1 MGDVEKKRACVCFFG
16 VIGRS
21 IRFTY
26 DSITKQLIDPLKKE
40 FDVDIY
46 VFNLDVENSIV
57 DGRSVNCLNYKIIK
71 SDYCESRKQSDL
83 DKEIDI
89 YYQSGICKMRHDY
102 TKVQII
108 NAVRQMYSEYRVGKF
123 LEEHR
128 GDYDTAIV
136 CGPDYYLLNEISMYD
151 VRKSVIQE
159 NTIYTTSV
167 NDGQGYTNGFYIGNL
182 NSLINVLK
190 RYEIITELLP
200 TKYDYEYLLKQ
211 SFIKYDIVRN
221 ITDLLFVKVRNNQ
234 SISRQGKMRYP
245 VYRKLIN
252 TVKLK
257 RVLDPEKQF
266 VTVIPSDIQEKPT
279 TTRVNTN
286 VIKQNPVEVLS
297 QEVSQEL
304 IAETAYEET
313 PMNEVRTR
321 ASRGCAL
328 TTSKTSSSQN
338 RISLKPQSNTNP
350 TRNPDNKNDN
360 RYRRVSQQVVRQPA
374 AQPTIEPL
382 QSSNRN
388 KRKQQPATKYSNKLH
403 AQLRLMKITK

>member
-1 MGDVEKKRACVCFFG
+1 MGDTEKKRACVCFFG

-26 DSITKQLIDPLKKE
+26 DSITKKLIDPLKRE

-83 DKEIDI
+83 DKEIDV

-136 CGPDYYLLNEISMYD
+136 CGPDYYLLNEISLDD

-190 RYEIITELLP
+190 RYEIITDLLP
-200 TKYDYEYLLKQ
+200 SQYDYEYLLKQ
-211 SFIKYDIVRN
+211 CFIKYDIVRN

-257 RVLDPEKQF
+257 SVLEPEKQF
-266 VTVIPSDIQEKPT
+266 VTAIPSDIQEKPT
-279 TTRVNTN
+279 TTRLNTN
-286 VIKQNPVEVLS
+286 VIKQKPIEV
-297 QEVSQEL
+297 VSQEL

-350 TRNPDNKNDN
+350 VRNPDNKNEN
-360 RYRRVSQQVVRQPA
+360 RYRRVSQQVVRQPV

-388 KRKQQPATKYSNKLH
+388 KRKQQPANKYSNKLH

>member
-1 MGDVEKKRACVCFFG
+1 MGDVERKRACVCFFG

-26 DSITKQLIDPLKKE
+26 DSITKKLIDPLKRE

-57 DGRSVNCLNYKIIK
+57 DGRSVNSLNYKIIK

-83 DKEIDI
+83 DKEIDV

-136 CGPDYYLLNEISMYD
+136 CGPDYYLLNEISLDD

-159 NTIYTTSV
+159 NTIYTTTV

-190 RYEIITELLP
+190 RYEIITDLLP
-200 TKYDYEYLLKQ
+200 SKYDYEYLLKQ
-211 SFIKYDIVRN
+211 CFIKYDIVRN

-257 RVLDPEKQF
+257 SVLEPEKQF
-266 VTVIPSDIQEKPT
+266 VMAIPSDIEENPT
-279 TTRVNTN
+279 TTRLNTN
-286 VIKQNPVEVLS
+286 VIKQKPVEVVS
-297 QEVSQEL
+297 QEVSQEV
-304 IAETAYEET
+304 IAEIICEET

-328 TTSKTSSSQN
+328 ATPRSSSSQN

-350 TRNPDNKNDN
+350 VRNPDNKNDN

-374 AQPTIEPL
+374 VQPTIEPL

-388 KRKQQPATKYSNKLH
+388 KRKQQPANKYSNKLH

>member
-71 SDYCESRKQSDL
+71 SDFCESRKQSDL

>member
-1 MGDVEKKRACVCFFG
+1 MGDTEKKRACVCFFG

-26 DSITKQLIDPLKKE
+26 DSITKKLIDPLKRE

-83 DKEIDI
+83 DKEIDV

-136 CGPDYYLLNEISMYD
+136 CGPDYYLLNEISLDD

-190 RYEIITELLP
+190 RYEIITDLLP
-200 TKYDYEYLLKQ
+200 SQYDYEYLLKQ
-211 SFIKYDIVRN
+211 CFIKYDIVRN

-257 RVLDPEKQF
+257 SVLEPEKQF
-266 VTVIPSDIQEKPT
+266 VTAIPSDIQEKPT
-279 TTRVNTN
+279 TTRLNTN
-286 VIKQNPVEVLS
+286 VIKQTPVEI
-297 QEVSQEL
+297 VSQEL

-350 TRNPDNKNDN
+350 VRNPDNKNEN

>member
-1 MGDVEKKRACVCFFG
+1 MGDVEKQRACVCFFG

-26 DSITKQLIDPLKKE
+26 DSITKKLLDPLKRE

-108 NAVRQMYSEYRVGKF
+108 NAVRQMYSEYRVGNF

-136 CGPDYYLLNEISMYD
+136 CGPDYYLLNEISLDD

-190 RYEIITELLP
+190 RYEIITDLLP

-252 TVKLK
+252 TIKLK
-257 RVLDPEKQF
+257 SVLEPEKQF
-266 VTVIPSDIQEKPT
+266 VMAIPPDIEEKPT
-279 TTRVNTN
+279 TTRLNTN
-286 VIKQNPVEVLS
+286 VIKQKPVEIVS
-297 QEVSQEL
+297 QEISQEL
-304 IAETAYEET
+304 IAEEVCEET

-321 ASRGCAL
+321 ASRGCSLA
-328 TTSKTSSSQN
+328 TPKSSSSQK

-350 TRNPDNKNDN
+350 VRNPDNKNDN

-374 AQPTIEPL
+374 VQPTIEPL

-388 KRKQQPATKYSNKLH
+388 KMKQQPANKYSNKLH

>member
-1 MGDVEKKRACVCFFG
+1 MGDTEKKRACVCFFG

-26 DSITKQLIDPLKKE
+26 DSITKKLIDPLKRE

-83 DKEIDI
+83 DKEIDV

-136 CGPDYYLLNEISMYD
+136 CGPDYYLLNEISLDD

-190 RYEIITELLP
+190 RYEIITDLLP
-200 TKYDYEYLLKQ
+200 SQYDYEYLLKQ
-211 SFIKYDIVRN
+211 CFIKYDIVRN

-257 RVLDPEKQF
+257 SVLEPEKQF
-266 VTVIPSDIQEKPT
+266 VTAIPSDIQEKPT
-279 TTRVNTN
+279 TTRLNTN
-286 VIKQNPVEVLS
+286 VIKQKPIEV
-297 QEVSQEL
+297 VSQEL

-350 TRNPDNKNDN
+350 VRNPDNKNEN

-388 KRKQQPATKYSNKLH
+388 KRKQQPANKYSNKLH

>member
-1 MGDVEKKRACVCFFG
+1 MGDTEKKRACVCFFG

-26 DSITKQLIDPLKKE
+26 DSITKKLIDPLKRE

-83 DKEIDI
+83 DKEIDV

-136 CGPDYYLLNEISMYD
+136 CGPDYYLLNEISLDD

-190 RYEIITELLP
+190 RYEIITDLLP
-200 TKYDYEYLLKQ
+200 SQYDYEYLLKQ
-211 SFIKYDIVRN
+211 CFIKYDIVRN

-257 RVLDPEKQF
+257 SVLEPEKQF
-266 VTVIPSDIQEKPT
+266 VTAIPSDIQEKPT
-279 TTRVNTN
+279 TTRLNTN
-286 VIKQNPVEVLS
+286 VIKQTPVEI
-297 QEVSQEL
+297 VSQEL

-350 TRNPDNKNDN
+350 VRNPDNKNEN

-388 KRKQQPATKYSNKLH
+388 KRKQQPANKYSNKLH

>member
-57 DGRSVNCLNYKIIK
+57 DGRSVNSLNYKIIK

-136 CGPDYYLLNEISMYD
+136 CGPDYYLLNEISLDD

-257 RVLDPEKQF
+257 SVLEPEKQF

-279 TTRVNTN
+279 TTRLNTN
-286 VIKQNPVEVLS
+286 VIKQKPVEVVS
-297 QEVSQEL
+297 QEVSQE
-304 IAETAYEET
+304 IVCEET

>member
-1 MGDVEKKRACVCFFG
+1 MGDTEKKRACVCFFG

-26 DSITKQLIDPLKKE
+26 DSITKKLIDPLKRE

-83 DKEIDI
+83 DKEIDV

-136 CGPDYYLLNEISMYD
+136 CGPDYYLLNEISLDD

-190 RYEIITELLP
+190 RYEIITDLLP
-200 TKYDYEYLLKQ
+200 SQYDYEYLLKQ
-211 SFIKYDIVRN
+211 CFIKYDIVRN

-257 RVLDPEKQF
+257 SVLEPEKQF
-266 VTVIPSDIQEKPT
+266 VTAIPSDIQEKPT
-279 TTRVNTN
+279 TTRLNTN
-286 VIKQNPVEVLS
+286 VIKQKPIEV
-297 QEVSQEL
+297 VSQEL

-350 TRNPDNKNDN
+350 VRNPDNKNEN